1 MNMNNETTEITHKEL
16 LTFSNLTN
24 LEWEFANL
32 KVESEGEDEDF
43 ETTSEEYK
51 PLIDL
56 LTPEV
61 FARII
66 RVEDEEDDAYEEKRK
81 YIYGGEGYGEYDV
94 ENGLAEMRKEA
105 GIAMEYCI

>member
-1 MNMNNETTEITHKEL
+1 MNNRDSEITHKEL

-24 LEWEFANL
+24 LEWEFCEYM
-32 KVESEGEDEDF
+32 KTDENGYVLTGDDA
-43 ETTSEEYK
+43 EYK
-51 PLIDL
+51 PLDKL

-94 ENGLAEMRKEA
+94 ENGLAEMRQEA